1 MEQITLYFRKADAAE
16 EGSMARF
23 LNPPIAIPWR
33 DLGRSALRIVVLT
46 TAAGMV
52 AAGKGL
58 WIAGARLQQFGE
70 NLGR

>member
-1 MEQITLYFRKADAAE
+1 MT
-16 EGSMARF
+16 RF
-23 LNPPIAIPWR
+23 LNPPIATPWR

-46 TAAGMV
+46 TAAGMLG
-52 AAGKGL
+52 ASKGL